1 MSSGVPIPQW
11 VAATATRFC
20 GGAAV
25 GLSSPAP
32 CYQIDAGRGHDRGIV
47 LTADEA
53 EAVCKAILKDIRAKK
68 TTKAKSSGQE

>member
-20 GGAAV
+20 GGTAV
-25 GLSSPAP
+25 GLPTPAP

-47 LTADEA
+47 LTAEEA
-53 EAVCKAILKDIRAKK
+53 EAVCKAVLKDIRKH
-68 TTKAKSSGQE
+68 KSSGK